1 MQETFRSFLQEL
13 EEPSCGG
20 GSGKELL
27 EVEVLCVMR
36 KEGFSDNQI
45 YGMPLKK
52 LLDLFYD
59 AYLWKANSILS
70 KAGIEVFLKK
80 LRRNLV

>member
-1 MQETFRSFLQEL
+1 MQENFRSFLQEL

-20 GSGKELL
+20 SSGKELL
-27 EVEVLCVMR
+27 EVEVLGIMR
-36 KEGFSDNQI
+36 KEGFSDEQI

-59 AYLWKANSILS
+59 AYLWKANNILS
-70 KAGIEVFLKK
+70 RSAIEVFLKK
-80 LRRNLV
+80 LQRNLV

>member
-1 MQETFRSFLQEL
+1 MPETFKSFLAEL
-13 EEPSCGG
+13 EDPSCRG

-27 EVEVLCVMR
+27 EVEVLGVMR
-36 KEGFSDNQI
+36 KEGYSDEQI
-45 YGMPLKK
+45 YGMPLKR

-70 KAGIEVFLKK
+70 KITNRGFFKK
-80 LRRNLV
+80 TTE

>member
-1 MQETFRSFLQEL
+1 MQETFRSFLQGL

-20 GSGKELL
+20 SSGKELL
-27 EVEVLCVMR
+27 EVEGLGIMR
-36 KEGFSDNQI
+36 KEGFSEEQI

-70 KAGIEVFLKK
+70 KTAIEVFIKK
-80 LRRNLV
+80 LQRNLF

>member
-13 EEPSCGG
+13 EEPC
-20 GSGKELL
+20 SGKELL
-27 EVEVLCVMR
+27 EVEVLCIMR
-36 KEGFSDNQI
+36 KEGFSDEQI
-45 YGMPLKK
+45 YEMPLKK

-70 KAGIEVFLKK
+70 KATIETFLKR
-80 LRRNLV
+80 LQRILV